1 MVQNLI
7 FLDDPEVVANILEG
21 LSQGSTDDVLMA
33 YQIAFDLYEAATQQ
47 FVNKVL
53 NAVRKTAPIPSAVMK
68 EVESKKDQESSSEEK
83 METDETSSDATKTEA
98 AARYLSYIM

>member
-1 MVQNLI
+1 M
-7 FLDDPEVVANILEG
+7 
-21 LSQGSTDDVLMA
+21 
-33 YQIAFDLYEAATQQ
+33 
-47 FVNKVL
+47 

-98 AARYLSYIM
+98 AARYHSYVT